1 MSRQADT
8 QTLVESFCALADE
21 VQNLTDRKTILE
33 HKLRFAAEQYQQLA
47 DKYAPTA
54 PEVSETLANLQVPP
68 DEHKLSIPSSYVPLP
83 KRGQAGCNQHQIA
96 LLIRDGRRVAQQLRA
111 NDDDRTNRDT
121 SDTRDNRNDVDG
133 HGSGGSSKETS
144 SGTAITTMS
153 IIMEQD
159 FTVEGKKGMLACP
172 FSAMKREQQ
181 LLRQQQ
187 QLEQEN
193 QQLHITGGGDDAQRD
208 DDHDGADTA
217 DIVAAAPVDS
227 KTSNRNGNRGHAPS
241 HADDPICAALAEE
254 SSYQRVP
261 SSGGG
266 AAPRC
271 PIRFLDQHSPEEV
284 AHYVETHKHQLPRSH
299 AICLKRYNKSEQQ
312 IRKIDA
318 KYGNLV
324 NMISGLGQ
332 FHQPMLASAE
342 PAPGGTD
349 NGGGPGGVI
358 LGVDERDEEEI
369 VDRAKLHKDSH
380 ERVKR
385 WANGVSASG
394 EEADGEDTQTD
405 NANAVVGDKADG
417 QGESLRGRRR
427 SMAYSG
433 GRESS
438 GSGGDNTD
446 PERESHFDRPLKE
459 VRLGES
465 PSRPWGIAVPIT
477 SISHD
482 AAAQPP
488 LSPPAA
494 PVRMPSPMRAAVHSP
509 TLSPSKPVQQQQ
521 ETKPVRK
528 CPFDHSKF
536 GLGIAP
542 PPGHAPI
549 AEEEGEGN
557 DETAEVEAA
566 ETPRPDAGLDSTPQP
581 EPFTPVKPQMP
592 KLPQPLSQPLSQP
605 PQHAEPK
612 MQPQQTF
619 TQPAFVNFPQQTA
632 AQAGANAGVHS
643 GAAPQ
648 MVFTGPVFIGYPME
662 QAAQFLQMYHN
673 PQGR

>member
-47 DKYAPTA
+47 AKYAPTA

-96 LLIRDGRRVAQQLRA
+96 LLIRDGRRAAQQLAVRN
-111 NDDDRTNRDT
+111 NDRVDHDTRNIRDT
-121 SDTRDNRNDVDG
+121 RNEVDG
-133 HGSGGSSKETS
+133 NGSGGSSKETS

-193 QQLHITGGGDDAQRD
+193 QQLHITGGGVDQSV

-217 DIVAAAPVDS
+217 DIVAAVPADT
-227 KTSNRNGNRGHAPS
+227 KTPNTNGNGGGNAPS
-241 HADDPICAALAEE
+241 HLDDPICAALAEE
-254 SSYQRVP
+254 GSYQRAP

-299 AICLKRYNKSEQQ
+299 AICLKRYNKNEQQ
-312 IRKIDA
+312 IRKMDA

-349 NGGGPGGVI
+349 NGGGTGGVI
-358 LGVDERDEEEI
+358 LGVGERDEEEV
-369 VDRAKLHKDSH
+369 VDRATLHKDSH
-380 ERVKR
+380 DRVKK

-394 EEADGEDTQTD
+394 EDADGEDAD
-405 NANAVVGDKADG
+405 ANNDADIVGDDVNG

-465 PSRPWGIAVPIT
+465 PSRPWGIAVPVT
-477 SISHD
+477 SISRD

-494 PVRMPSPMRAAVHSP
+494 PVRMPSPMRAPVRSP
-509 TLSPSKPVQQQQ
+509 TVSPSKPVPQQQD
-521 ETKPVRK
+521 KPVRK

-549 AEEEGEGN
+549 DEDDDDN
-557 DETAEVEAA
+557 DETAEAGAA
-566 ETPRPDAGLDSTPQP
+566 ETPRPEAGLGKSLQP
-581 EPFTPVKPQMP
+581 EPFTPIKPQMP
-592 KLPQPLSQPLSQP
+592 HIPHLSHPP
-605 PQHAEPK
+605 PQAEAK
-612 MQPQQTF
+612 TQPQQTF

-632 AQAGANAGVHS
+632 AQAGAAAGAPS
-643 GAAPQ
+643 GTAPQ

>member
-1 MSRQADT
+1 MSRQGDT
-8 QTLVESFCALADE
+8 QTLVESFCTLADE
-21 VQNLTDRKTILE
+21 VQNLIDRKTILE

-54 PEVSETLANLQVPP
+54 PEIAETLANLQVPP

-83 KRGQAGCNQHQIA
+83 KRGQQTGCNQHQIA
-96 LLIRDGRRVAQQLRA
+96 LLIRDGRRAAQQLSVRS
-111 NDDDRTNRDT
+111 N
-121 SDTRDNRNDVDG
+121 NRNDRYEPNNRSENGDRNDANG
-133 HGSGGSSKETS
+133 NGSGGSSKETS

-159 FTVEGKKGMLACP
+159 FTVEGKKGVLDCP
-172 FSAMKREQQ
+172 FSAMKRQQQ

-193 QQLHITGGGDDAQRD
+193 QQLHITGGGDDVQNV

-217 DIVAAAPVDS
+217 DLVAAAPVGGM
-227 KTSNRNGNRGHAPS
+227 TSNAGAGNSSVHM
-241 HADDPICAALAEE
+241 DDPICAALAEE
-254 SSYQRVP
+254 STSQRAP
-261 SSGGG
+261 STTGGNG
-266 AAPRC
+266 APRC

-299 AICLKRYNKSEQQ
+299 AICLRRYNKNEQQ
-312 IRKIDA
+312 IRKMDA

-332 FHQPMLASAE
+332 FHQPMLASAD
-342 PAPGGTD
+342 PAAAGAESGGAS
-349 NGGGPGGVI
+349 GGAGGVI
-358 LGVDERDEEEI
+358 LGVGDRDEEEV

-380 ERVKR
+380 ERVKT

-394 EEADGEDTQTD
+394 EDAEGDDGNNNGGADDDQ
-405 NANAVVGDKADG
+405 DG
-417 QGESLRGRRR
+417 KGAPLRGRRR
-427 SMAYSG
+427 SM
-433 GRESS
+433 ESS
-438 GSGGDNTD
+438 GSGGDNTE

-465 PSRPWGIAVPIT
+465 PSRPWGIAVPIS
-477 SISHD
+477 SISRD

-494 PVRMPSPMRAAVHSP
+494 PVRMPSPNRAPVRSP
-509 TLSPSKPVQQQQ
+509 PVSPSKPQQ
-521 ETKPVRK
+521 PVRK

-536 GLGIAP
+536 GLGIAL

-549 AEEEGEGN
+549 EEGEDREAQGN
-557 DETAEVEAA
+557 TVEAEAA
-566 ETPRPDAGLDSTPQP
+566 ETTPRLDGDGVKTPQP
-581 EPFTPVKPQMP
+581 EPLFTPTKPQM
-592 KLPQPLSQPLSQP
+592 SQP
-605 PQHAEPK
+605 PPPQTKAQPQQ
-612 MQPQQTF
+612 QPQQTF
-619 TQPAFVNFPQQTA
+619 SQPAFVNFPQQTA
-632 AQAGANAGVHS
+632 AYAGAAAGAPA
-643 GAAPQ
+643 GTIPQ

-662 QAAQFLQMYHN
+662 QAAQFLQMYNN
-673 PQGR
+673 PQRQ